1 MINIFRRSRSAP
13 KNQQRLERIQ
23 LLKSDEAVVERSHRE
38 ILVVMGALM
47 TVMLLAALDQTIIAT
62 ALPKIAVDLHGLDKY
77 AWVATSYLMTSA
89 IATPIYGK
97 IGDLY
102 GRKKILQ
109 ISIVIFLA
117 GSFLSGFSHSMNE
130 LVGFRAL
137 QGIGAGGLMSL
148 VLAIIGDVIPPRQR
162 GRYQGYFGAVFGLS
176 SVVGPLIGGFLS
188 DAPSLLGVTGWRWI
202 FYINIP
208 IGIVALSVVAA
219 KLHLPK
225 RRIERKIDYLG
236 ATLLAISVVSLV
248 LVTAWGGVTYA
259 WGSPVI
265 LSLIAASVVF
275 AAGFA
280 IWEHFADEPILPNK
294 LFKNDIFTVSV
305 LLSLLTGI
313 AMFAAILYIPQYQQ
327 VVLGYSPTKSG
338 IAMLPLVAGMMFASI
353 TSGRMITKYGRYKIY
368 PIFGTLL
375 ITLGMWLFSHVTLTT
390 SLFDLSLWMFII
402 GLGLGSFIQVA
413 TLAVQNS
420 VKRRDMGVAT
430 SATAF
435 FRTIGSSL
443 GGAVFGTILISRL
456 THHLM
461 QNLPTSAIGH
471 ISVHGIAANGTA
483 NLAHLPAAVQHD
495 IMLSFINSFHDMFL
509 IGIPFALAAF
519 VVALF
524 LRETP
529 LRDSTKDMAEGGAF
543 ETHPQQ

>member
-1 MINIFRRSRSAP
+1 MINIFRRPRSAP

-219 KLHLPK
+219 KLHLQK

-259 WGSPVI
+259 WGSLVI

-456 THHLM
+456 TRHLM
-461 QNLPTSAIGH
+461 QNLPTSAISH

-543 ETHPQQ
+543 ETHPEQ